1 MLNLNNKKHFLV
13 ATTLFVVAQIILS
26 IFIQK
31 TGDITYGILTVSSVT
46 LACVFVILNYKKSKF
61 GFLMIIALI
70 NTVIADTF
78 LSGLAVFGE
87 SQFVA
92 MCFFVVVQ
100 ACYFLIIYDRQ
111 NSQNAKIAHL
121 IIRIIISLIAVVLT
135 IVVLGDKVN
144 GLVIITMLYFANLLL
159 NLIYSFIQIK
169 KSILLPIGL
178 FFFVLCDICIGL
190 HVIDTTMM
198 TIPPTSILYPIVHSG
213 INLAWAFYVPCL
225 TLLALSVKEKF
236 IINKD

>member
-1 MLNLNNKKHFLV
+1 MLNLSSKKHFLV
-13 ATTLFVVAQIILS
+13 ATAIFVVAQIILGV
-26 IFIQK
+26 FIQK
-31 TGDITYGILTVSSVT
+31 TGDITYGILTVSSVA
-46 LACVFVILNYKKSKF
+46 LACVFIVLNYEKTRF
-61 GFLMIIALI
+61 NFLMIIALV

-78 LSGLAVFGE
+78 LSGLAIFGE
-87 SQFVA
+87 AQFVA

-100 ACYFLIIYDRQ
+100 ACYFLIIYNRQ
-111 NSQNAKIAHL
+111 NSQNAKIIHT
-121 IIRIIISLIAVVLT
+121 IIRIIISVIAVVLT

-144 GLVIITMLYFANLLL
+144 GLVIIAMLYFANLLL

-178 FFFVLCDICIGL
+178 LFFVLCDICIGL

-198 TIPPTSILYPIVHSG
+198 TIPPTSLLYPIVHSG
-213 INLAWAFYVPCL
+213 INLAWAFYVPCI

>member
-46 LACVFVILNYKKSKF
+46 LACVFVIINYNKSRF
-61 GFLMIIALI
+61 NFIMIIALV
-70 NTVIADTF
+70 NTLIADLF
-78 LSGLAVFGE
+78 LSRLFLFDTT
-87 SQFVA
+87 QFVA

-100 ACYFLIIYDRQ
+100 ACYFLIIYDRH

-121 IIRIIISLIAVVLT
+121 IIRIIISLVAVVLT

-178 FFFVLCDICIGL
+178 LFFVLCDICIGL

-198 TIPPTSILYPIVHSG
+198 TIPPTSLLYPIVHSG
-213 INLAWAFYVPCL
+213 INLAWAFYVPSQ
-225 TLLALSVKEKF
+225 TILALSVKENLLIGK
-236 IINKD
+236 